1 MFDRFRKPI
10 RKPQSYRLQLTPLEV
25 RDVPATWH
33 VEATSA
39 AGYRNHFLM
48 TSAIALLPLPERGG
62 EKMDLLGCLESY
74 GVLAKKAMPYAITS
88 IYNESEG
95 VQVSAI
101 WLLRAFEHHSIR
113 AVPKLLALSL
123 AKPREYSG
131 QEAYKASVSI
141 IRSWISY
148 VLHGADLGEL
158 KAQKPNPNMANL
170 LLKDVASECEFHDE
184 Y

>member
-62 EKMDLLGCLESY
+62 EKMDFSDAWKVMVY
-74 GVLAKKAMPYAITS
+74 WRKKPCHMQSNRYTT
-88 IYNESEG
+88 NRKG
-95 VQVSAI
+95 
-101 WLLRAFEHHSIR
+101 F
-113 AVPKLLALSL
+113 K
-123 AKPREYSG
+123 
-131 QEAYKASVSI
+131 
-141 IRSWISY
+141 
-148 VLHGADLGEL
+148 
-158 KAQKPNPNMANL
+158 
-170 LLKDVASECEFHDE
+170 
-184 Y
+184 